1 MALAKVVETVRFGR
15 RRKIIRQAFFWLLTT
30 VLGMVTTNTACT
42 RQPYASTGTS
52 KPQAEATVGARA
64 LSNSETKAIAN
75 LTRMVSE
82 QFSVYGTQAQFAQD
96 SNLRG
101 GVPPADQHYSYAIAQ
116 VTPTKV
122 YITATAQQPT
132 HRSLSAQIF
141 VLPAASRAQAYQN
154 SPISGSL
161 CVTNTPSQV
170 PPAAPGDATVAEP
183 PCPSGSFS
191 FNVLYPQRRK

>member
-1 MALAKVVETVRFGR
+1 M
-15 RRKIIRQAFFWLLTT
+15 RQAFFWLLTI
-30 VLGMVTTNTACT
+30 VLGMVTLNTACT
-42 RQPYASTGTS
+42 RQPYASTSTS
-52 KPQAEATVGARA
+52 KPQAEGTIGARA
-64 LSNSETKAIAN
+64 LSDSERKAIAN
-75 LTRMVSE
+75 LAMMVSE
-82 QFSVYGTQAQFAQD
+82 QFSVYGTQAQFAQG

-122 YITATAQQPT
+122 YMTATAQQPT

-141 VLPAASRAQAYQN
+141 VLPAASRAKAYQN

-170 PPAAPGDATVAEP
+170 PPAAPADATVAEP

-191 FNVLYPQRRK
+191 FNVLYPQSRK